1 MIGLGAATEARRAWV
16 IWAVGLSAYLVA
28 VFHRS
33 SLAVAGLAATERF
46 GIGASQLATF
56 TMLQLL
62 VYAGMQIPV
71 GLLIERIGPRRVLL
85 TGTVVLSAAQA
96 VFAFAGSYPV
106 ALMARALV
114 GVGDAMVFIC
124 VLRLANAWFAPRRI
138 PLVTQLT
145 GMLGQVGAVVAAVPM
160 TWALGTLGW
169 TGAYLAAAS
178 TGVLLSALLVFVAHD
193 SPAARSQT
201 GPPLSLRR
209 VGDSLTASWAQPGTK
224 LGFWAHFTTQFSST
238 TMGLLWGYPFLVH
251 GEGRSEA
258 SAGMLLTVMVVA
270 AAMAGPTIG
279 WFVARNPWHRSSL
292 VLATVWSI
300 VGAWTLVLSWPG
312 PAPLGLL
319 LVLVVA
325 VGIGV
330 PAAMVGFDFG
340 RTSNPVERQA
350 SVTGIINQGG
360 FLASLLLVIAI
371 GVVLDLR
378 TPDSSTAYPP
388 SAFRYAMSCQYVL
401 WAVGL
406 VQLWRYR
413 RRLRAALL
421 AEDAQ
426 ARRTLLVV
434 GSRSA

>member
-1 MIGLGAATEARRAWV
+1 MSLPDAASEARRAWV
-16 IWAVGLSAYLVA
+16 IWAVGLSVYLVA

-46 GIGASQLATF
+46 DISASQLSTF

-62 VYAGMQIPV
+62 VYAGMQVPV
-71 GLLIERIGPRRVLL
+71 GLLVERIGPRRVLL
-85 TGTVVLSAAQA
+85 TGTVLLSLSQA
-96 VFAFAGSYPV
+96 GFAFADSYAG
-106 ALMARALV
+106 ALLARALI
-114 GVGDAMVFIC
+114 GIGDAMVFIC

-178 TGVLLSALLVFVAHD
+178 IGVLLSALLVVVVHD
-193 SPAARSQT
+193 SPAARSLT
-201 GPPLSLRR
+201 GPPLSLQR
-209 VGDSLTASWAQPGTK
+209 VRQSLAASWAQPGTR
-224 LGFWAHFTTQFSST
+224 LGFWTHFTTQFSAT
-238 TMGLLWGYPFLVH
+238 TMGLLWGYPFLVR
-251 GEGRSEA
+251 GEGRSET
-258 SAGMLLTVMVVA
+258 SAGILLTVMVVA
-270 AAMAGPTIG
+270 GAMTGPTIG
-279 WFVARNPWHRSSL
+279 WLVGRNPWHRSSL
-292 VLATVWSI
+292 VLAIVWSI

-319 LVLVVA
+319 VVLVVA
-325 VGIGV
+325 VGIGG

-340 RTSNPVERQA
+340 RTSNPVHRQA
-350 SVTGIINQGG
+350 SATGIINQGG
-360 FLASLLLVIAI
+360 FLASLLLVVAI

-378 TPDSSTAYPP
+378 TPGSSTAYPP
-388 SAFRYAMSCQYVL
+388 SAFRYAMSCQYAV

-406 VQLWRYR
+406 VQMWRYR

-421 AEDAQ
+421 AADPQ
-426 ARRTLLVV
+426 ARRTPLVT
-434 GSRSA
+434 